1 MPRSRSVTRARI
13 VEAAYLL
20 FYRNG
25 FARVSMDE
33 IAVGSGVTKRTL
45 YAHFASKD
53 SLLADVLENH
63 HQLALARIETWARKL
78 APHDPG
84 SIDKLFSN
92 LAVWSSRPRWAGA
105 GFTRLAME
113 LADLPGHPARK
124 IASRHKAAVEARLA
138 KAFGSVQAGA
148 EIMLLIEGALTLLLI
163 HGSGRYTNIATAA
176 AKKLM
181 HHLRPAASQK
191 VPSDRGF

>member
-1 MPRSRSVTRARI
+1 MPRSRSITRARI
-13 VEAAYLL
+13 VEAAYSL

-33 IAVGSGVTKRTL
+33 IAAGSGVTKRTL
-45 YAHFASKD
+45 YAHYDSKD
-53 SLLADVLENH
+53 SLLADVLENY
-63 HQLALARIETWARKL
+63 HQLALARIETWARRL

-84 SIDKLFSN
+84 SIDKLFSD
-92 LAVWSSRPRWAGA
+92 LAVWSGRSRWAGA

-124 IASRHKAAVEARLA
+124 IARRHKAAVEARLA

-148 EIMLLIEGALTLLLI
+148 EMMLLIEGALTLLLI
-163 HGSGRYTNIATAA
+163 HGSGRYADIATVA

-181 HHLRPAASQK
+181 HHLPPATSQS
-191 VPSDRGF
+191 VPSGRGF